1 MQVQQGELELS
12 TGSHLWRPIKP
23 VSCFSIDIGSL
34 LKTQD
39 PFLHFI
45 LNGRDKATNSPSR
58 AGTFAGPRGQIGRL
72 QSRKQHYV
80 NRLLNIG
87 EQA

>member
-1 MQVQQGELELS
+1 MQVPQGELERS
-12 TGSHLWRPIKP
+12 TEGHLCHPINP
-23 VSCFSIDIGSL
+23 VSYFSIDIGSP

-87 EQA
+87 EHT